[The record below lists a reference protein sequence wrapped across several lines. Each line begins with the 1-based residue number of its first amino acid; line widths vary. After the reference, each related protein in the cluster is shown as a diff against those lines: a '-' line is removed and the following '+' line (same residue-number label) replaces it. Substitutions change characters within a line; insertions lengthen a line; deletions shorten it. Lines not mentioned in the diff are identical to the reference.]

1 MHDLEIT
8 EKKKRKKKLLIIQQ
22 LTCISIPH
30 LDVFPF
36 IHIHSPQTQCPKW
49 HMSEARQN
57 VSLFISNWS
66 ECEPSSSP
74 PTSLRPQNQL
84 PSQVSWQVFLASLR
98 NRPVSAPFS
107 VSMLAPTL
115 PLHCVSKPT
124 ILVTALQGHQSAAN
138 ISSIQPSGG
147 FCIFQPSAATRCGDS
162 LETNSQPFSFLLWQG
177 LFQTSAIRTP

>member
-1 MHDLEIT
+1 MTWKLQ
-8 EKKKRKKKLLIIQQ
+8 KKRKEKRNCSSFNNL
-22 LTCISIPH
+22 H
-30 LDVFPF
+30 VFPF
-36 IHIHSPQTQCPKW
+36 HILTYFLLSTSTLPKPNVP
-49 HMSEARQN
+49 SGTCLKQN

-162 LETNSQPFSFLLWQG
+162 LETYSQPFSFLLWQG